1 MIEDVTNVLSARS
14 TDDGA
19 RPTVL
24 FIGDIG
30 QEFIQLCS
38 EEVRCPELQG
48 LTKVLHVHPFYW
60 QCVSFSIVS
69 LTLRCGQKTSSYSQV
84 CAMCHCDQTCPR
96 LANLR
101 PALSPPQN
109 PSSIIWFFNRHRTPR
124 CPLIV
129 PSTPFV
135 RRTTDPFLPPA
146 QFDRETKTKT
156 DHNHPN
162 SIIPHK

>member
-1 MIEDVTNVLSARS
+1 MIEDVTNVLSAR
-14 TDDGA
+14 TIDDGA

-38 EEVRCPELQG
+38 EEGRCPELQG

-69 LTLRCGQKTSSYSQV
+69 LTLRCGQTSSYSQV
-84 CAMCHCDQTCPR
+84 CAIVTKPGR

-101 PALSPPQN
+101 PALLPPQN
-109 PSSIIWFFNRHRTPR
+109 PSYS
-124 CPLIV
+124 
-129 PSTPFV
+129 
-135 RRTTDPFLPPA
+135 
-146 QFDRETKTKT
+146 
-156 DHNHPN
+156 DHLVF
-162 SIIPHK
+162 

>member
-1 MIEDVTNVLSARS
+1 MIEDVTNVLPAR
-14 TDDGA
+14 TANDGA

-69 LTLRCGQKTSSYSQV
+69 LTLR
-84 CAMCHCDQTCPR
+84 
-96 LANLR
+96 
-101 PALSPPQN
+101 
-109 PSSIIWFFNRHRTPR
+109 
-124 CPLIV
+124 
-129 PSTPFV
+129 
-135 RRTTDPFLPPA
+135 
-146 QFDRETKTKT
+146 
-156 DHNHPN
+156 
-162 SIIPHK
+162 